1 MKKYIFLAILA
12 LFPLSSKAETL
23 MGFLDGSLYNNAGVL
38 KYICFMDGNC
48 LDKDN
53 KVATRAS
60 LGLPPTPQV
69 LGATTN
75 PEPPKPQIRDI
86 AIVLAE
92 KAKEWEDRALD
103 VCNNI
108 DGVQKEVPKGMVR
121 GYGNNCNQTEAEK
134 LRIQNLKPACFA
146 QQNPETKNLKYNC
159 WDADNYNLESVLVS
173 LSDNDLTVNYLWF
186 NGDKY
191 FVRSDLTKYQSEHII
206 FTKKELSGEITPMS
220 TSGDPVRAVLEL
232 KEYKF
237 KHKTSGEELSVK

>member
-1 MKKYIFLAILA
+1 MKKYIFFAILA
-12 LFPLSSKAETL
+12 LFPLSTKAETL

-53 KVATRAS
+53 KVATRSS
-60 LGLPPTPQV
+60 LGLPAVPQV

-75 PEPPKPQIRDI
+75 SEPTTPRTRDI

-92 KAKEWEDRALD
+92 KAKEWEERALD

-108 DGVQKEVPKGMVR
+108 DGIQKEVPKGMVR

-134 LRIQNLKPACFA
+134 LRISSLKPACFA
-146 QQNPETKNLKYNC
+146 QQIPETKNLKYNC
-159 WDADNYNLESVLVS
+159 WDADNYDLDSVLVS
-173 LSDNDLTVNYLWF
+173 LSDNELTINYLWF

-191 FVRSDLTKYQSEHII
+191 FVRSDLTKYQSEHRI
-206 FTKKELSGEITPMS
+206 TTNKELTGVITPVS
-220 TSGDPVRAVLEL
+220 SDGDPIRAVLEL
-232 KEYKF
+232 KEYRF
-237 KHKTSGEELSVK
+237 KHKTTGEELIVK